1 MKNLII
7 VIFTICILASCSKPI
22 PESKLD
28 YVGEW
33 ESSEMY
39 LYIGR
44 DGTLSYHRLKNGSST
59 EINASVSEFI
69 GDDFISSILFFD
81 TTFEVSQPP
90 YEEYGNWYM
99 VVDGVK
105 LIRKSY

>member
-1 MKNLII
+1 MKNLVI
-7 VIFTICILASCSKPI
+7 VIFAIFILASCSKPI

-39 LYIGR
+39 LYIGQ
-44 DGTLSYHRLKNGSST
+44 DGTLSYQRQKNGGST

-69 GDDFISSILFFD
+69 GDDFTTSILFFD

-90 YEEYGNWYM
+90 YEEFGQWYM

-105 LIRKSY
+105 LVKQ